1 MLHSLDVNRYLNITS
16 LKWLKVA
23 MGQTNKQTYGRTLL
37 VTKVAIVP
45 EKLN

>member
-23 MGQTNKQTYGRTLL
+23 MPLIETREIAGETREI
-37 VTKVAIVP
+37 AR
-45 EKLN
+45 ES